1 MNANETYM
9 LIEGI
14 FPEDEAREILMNM
27 FSTKLQFHALRNL
40 RSIERLGHED
50 ETAVRRMGE
59 LKQSMQDIQETLA
72 MARSGDRKLV
82 MTSTVQ
88 IAFADV
94 DE

>member
-9 LIEGI
+9 LIEGV
-14 FPEDEAREILMNM
+14 FPEDEAREILMHM
-27 FSTKLQFHALRNL
+27 FSTKLQLHALRNL

-50 ETAVRRMGE
+50 EAAVRRMGE
-59 LKQSMQDIQETLA
+59 LKQSMQDIQEKLA
-72 MARSGDRKLV
+72 TARSNGRQLV

-88 IAFADV
+88 IAFTDV